1 MSRREFYCETV
12 LKMPPELGK
21 QLLLETFFGKKVSN
35 IDQWRDEAKAFLLSV
50 ESLGRLMRWVANE
63 YFSDKELEALEADPK
78 VKLFVHFFWRYLLI
92 LLAGRKSRSTNRVG
106 VFGLCFLVCV
116 LLASFFNFATEI
128 K

>member
-1 MSRREFYCETV
+1 MGRREFYCETV

-63 YFSDKELEALEADPK
+63 YFSDKELEVLEADPK
-78 VKLFVHFFWRYLLI
+78 VKLFVYSWSYALSPFGKILGTNFYTLHNDLL
-92 LLAGRKSRSTNRVG
+92 RKV
-106 VFGLCFLVCV
+106 LFLYKM
-116 LLASFFNFATEI
+116 NNN
-128 K
+128 